1 MGVAE
6 EVARIEG
13 AKQVLSDA
21 LRERG
26 VYVPYRSR
34 IDDLVRLVRDIPV
47 MDEAGA
53 FLAAHPVGSLYWASD
68 AAEEPGPRYGGTWA
82 ERPSVLG
89 GRIWERTA

>member
-13 AKQVLSDA
+13 AKQALSEA

-26 VYVPYRSR
+26 VYVPYRAR
-34 IDDLVRLVRDIPV
+34 IDDMVRLVRDIPV

-53 FLAAHPVGSLYWASD
+53 FLAAHPVGSLYWA
-68 AAEEPGPRYGGTWA
+68 AEGADEPGGRYGGTWA